1 MVIAGLPM
9 LGWMGAA
16 VSIAGSGLVLTHSV
30 ASIIR
35 SRRDVRVPRVFFPDE
50 AGNLLPL
57 SVHDAWSAK
66 LVPYRAAGEWY
77 LSGQHRRLD
86 STHAQTRSS
95 RWVGL
100 DQAPDPVKLRG
111 DVALRALATLLPHAN
126 MMGATRRK
134 IHEAVRVIET
144 SSSVHQLMYKAVE
157 TQTRWSTAGST
168 PITGLP
174 AQLRLAMEMVL
185 QEEDERSALEGELV
199 ALEQRWREAE
209 EVAAIADSLLVSPAT
224 EARLEY
230 LQRSNRG

>member
-1 MVIAGLPM
+1 M
-9 LGWMGAA
+9 LGWLGAA
-16 VSIAGSGLVLTHSV
+16 VSLGGSGLVLTNTVVSL
-30 ASIIR
+30 IQ
-35 SRRDVRVPRVFFPDE
+35 SRRQAKVPTVFFPDE
-50 AGNLLPL
+50 AGKLLPL
-57 SVHDAWSAK
+57 SLRDTWTAK
-66 LVPYRAAGEWY
+66 LVPYRATGEWY
-77 LSGQHRRLD
+77 LSVQHRRLD
-86 STHAQTRSS
+86 SAHAQTRLS

-126 MMGATRRK
+126 TTGATRRK
-134 IHEAVRVIET
+134 IHEAVRVIEA
-144 SSSVHQLMYKAVE
+144 SSNVHQLVYKAAE
-157 TQTRWSTAGST
+157 TQTRWSTSGSN

-185 QEEDERSALEGELV
+185 HEEDERSALEGELA

-224 EARLEY
+224 EARLDY